1 MKYPFDAN
9 RWSEILFLFIIIIFL
24 SIDTLS

>member
-9 RWSEILFLFIIIIFL
+9 RRSEILFLFIIIIFL